1 MTRPMSLGTGRSAR
15 VRCAIYTRKSSEEGL
30 EQEFNSL
37 QAQREACEAFITSQR
52 QEGWVCLRTGYDD
65 GGFSGATMG
74 RPALQ
79 RLLADITAGRVDIV
93 VVYKIDRLTRSLADF
108 AKIVEILDAR
118 GASFVSV
125 TQQFNT
131 TTSMGR
137 LTLNVLLSFA
147 QFEREV
153 IGERIRD
160 KIAASKR
167 KGMWMGGVP
176 PLGYRVQDRKLVI
189 VDNEAELVRSIFHRY
204 AELGSVRL
212 LRAELD
218 AQGRK
223 SKSWTSAAGRVIGS
237 KPFSRGA
244 LYLMLRNHTYR
255 GEIVH
260 KGQSHPGEHPPI
272 IDQPLWDAVQMCL
285 AGNTAERNS
294 STRTDQPS
302 LLAGMLFDAE
312 SNRMT
317 PSYAVKHGTRY
328 RYYVSRP
335 LITQDQTKR
344 AIGLRIPAAEV
355 EQLVTC
361 RVRRWLLDPGG
372 IYQATQLRDLL
383 SQRRLIACAAEIG
396 KSWPELPGA
405 RQRAV
410 LTRLIDR
417 IDVGADH
424 LDIHLRLNRLA
435 ALLDVAAPPLPCGA
449 DDEIQILSIPVRLRR
464 SGREFMMRIDGI
476 DPFATAKPDA
486 RLLKLLIRARR
497 FNATLRDSDG
507 VPFAALAKRQGV
519 SPSYFTRLLRL
530 SYLAPDITEAIL
542 DGRQPR
548 DLTADKLLAHS
559 RLPLGWHEQ
568 RTVLGFA

>member
-1 MTRPMSLGTGRSAR
+1 MTRPMSLGTRRNAR

-37 QAQREACEAFITSQR
+37 LAQREACEAFITSQR
-52 QEGWVCLRTGYDD
+52 HEGWVGLRTGYDD

-79 RLLADITAGRVDIV
+79 RLLADIATGRVDIV

-118 GASFVSV
+118 SASFVSV

-160 KIAASKR
+160 KIAASKK

-189 VDNEAELVRSIFHRY
+189 VDSEAELVRSIFRRY

-212 LRAELD
+212 LKAELE
-218 AQGRK
+218 ARGSK
-223 SKSWTSAAGRVIGS
+223 SKSWTSASGRVIGS

-244 LYLMLRNHTYR
+244 LYLMLRNRTYR

-260 KGQSHPGEHPPI
+260 HGQSHPGEHPPV
-272 IDQPLWDAVQMCL
+272 IDQPLWDAVQRRL
-285 AGNTAERNS
+285 AGNTAERNAG
-294 STRTDQPS
+294 TRTHQSS
-302 LLAGMLFDAE
+302 LLAGMLFDAVGQQ
-312 SNRMT
+312 MT
-317 PSYAVKHGTRY
+317 PSYAVKKGMRY

-335 LITQDQTKR
+335 LITQDQRESST
-344 AIGLRIPAAEV
+344 ASRIQAAEI
-355 EQLVTC
+355 EHLVTS
-361 RVRRWLLDPGG
+361 RVRQWLLDPGG
-372 IYQATQLRDLL
+372 IYQSTRLADPSAQH
-383 SQRRLIACAAEIG
+383 RLIARAVEIG
-396 KSWPELPGA
+396 KSWTELPGT
-405 RQRAV
+405 RQRAF
-410 LTRLIDR
+410 LTTLIDR
-417 IDVGADH
+417 IEVGADQI
-424 LDIHLRLNRLA
+424 DIHFRPARLGA
-435 ALLDVAAPPLPCGA
+435 VLDVATPLPSA
-449 DDEIQILSIPVRLRR
+449 TEDEIQILSIPVRLRR
-464 SGREFMMRIDGI
+464 CGRAIRMLIEGTDR
-476 DPFATAKPDA
+476 FATAKPDA
-486 RLLKLLIRARR
+486 RLVKLLIRARQ
-497 FNATLRDSDG
+497 FNATLLDSDG
-507 VPFAALAKRQGV
+507 VPFAALAKQERV
-519 SPSYFTRLLRL
+519 SPSYFTRLVRL

-548 DLTADKLLAHS
+548 DLSADKLLAHS